1 MTKTSR
7 EVKISREED
16 QRDEEVDLQK
26 LENTWKNV

>member
-16 QRDEEVDLQK
+16 QGDEEVDLQK